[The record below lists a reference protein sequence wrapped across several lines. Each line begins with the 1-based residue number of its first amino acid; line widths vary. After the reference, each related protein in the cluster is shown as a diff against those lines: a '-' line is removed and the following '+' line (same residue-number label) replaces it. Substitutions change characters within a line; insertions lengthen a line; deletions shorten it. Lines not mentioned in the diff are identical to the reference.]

1 MRVRL
6 KLLLTSALLA
16 AFVIQ
21 IEARCDR
28 TPDNNPHPKTQSDG
42 RFRIE
47 ISGSPESYVPGEQ
60 YTGKSLFINKT
71 HIFKCTCI

>member
-6 KLLLTSALLA
+6 KPLLLLTLVV
-16 AFVIQ
+16 AFVSQ
-21 IEARCDR
+21 TDARCDR
-28 TPDNNPHPKTQSDG
+28 TPDNNPHPKTQTDG

-60 YTGKSLFINKT
+60 YTGKSYIDFRLA
-71 HIFKCTCI
+71 